1 MLKCDG
7 KTYAY
12 SIIYDIYIVLKKKK
26 IQLCV
31 TIFFYNTLRCNEI
44 GISNEQ

>member
-1 MLKCDG
+1 MLKSDG

-12 SIIYDIYIVLKKKK
+12 SIIYDIYRVLKKKF
-26 IQLCV
+26 QLCV